1 MHNSLIISNFTQQ
14 TKQKVMKK
22 SINEKEYK
30 ELQKKFE
37 KFKKKFIKLQR
48 DNRNLKGRLST
59 AKTNSAKY
67 RSALKKIE
75 AEYCIGQ
82 DIFRVTKEP
91 IRRHHYSS
99 LMVSL
104 SVAFYTRLQIGS
116 RQIVE
121 IFNILNQFM
130 NNAFGKVP
138 AYTTISYWA
147 QRLGLSVY
155 KGSCKLFKDKRYTLI
170 VDESMMIGSEKL
182 LLTLAAPAD
191 NTGSAI
197 TEKDITIVDISVA
210 KSWNGVTIKNVLEEV
225 VNKIGH
231 KPEYVISD
239 NGSSIRKAVREAGYK
254 HHLDISHTLGMFL
267 ERVYKNESDFQ
278 ELSDHVNLSRSKYN
292 MQEVAYLQ
300 PPSQRSIARFMNMSK
315 WIDWLSRMQYVYH
328 TLQDD
333 LKSIYAFI
341 PHNASLVNE
350 LSETMDCITSIE
362 KDVKN
367 NGWSHDTFC
376 RCKQLVIQKLMSGND
391 RQRKVGSFILEYIER
406 ELSLVN
412 EGESHNASS
421 DSIESLFGVTK
432 AKMSDNKLAGVTPII
447 LLMPLRLHLAN
458 KELNN
463 FKVKRRMEQ
472 GRHRHIKEWTSENLT
487 PNLVVKRCNTIG
499 KKCVGF

>member
-1 MHNSLIISNFTQQ
+1 
-14 TKQKVMKK
+14 MKK
-22 SINEKEYK
+22 SANEKEIEKLKKQVEKLKK
-30 ELQKKFE
+30 EKMN
-37 KFKKKFIKLQR
+37 LQR
-48 DNRNLKGRLST
+48 EKRNLKDRLST
-59 AKTNSAKY
+59 AKTSSAKY
-67 RSALKKIE
+67 RSALKKRE
-75 AEYCIGQ
+75 TECWIGQ
-82 DIFRVTKEP
+82 GDLRANDEA

-104 SVAFYTRLQIGS
+104 SVAFYARLKIGS

-121 IFNILNQFM
+121 IFNILNEFM
-130 NNAFGKVP
+130 GNAFGEVP
-138 AYTTISYWA
+138 AYTTISYWT
-147 QRLGLSVY
+147 QELGLSVY
-155 KGSCKLFKDKRYTLI
+155 KESCKLLKDKRYTLI

-210 KSWNGVTIKNVLEEV
+210 KSWNGATIKKVLEKV
-225 VNKIGH
+225 VEKIGH
-231 KPEYVISD
+231 EPEYVISD
-239 NGSSIRKAVREAGYK
+239 NGTSIRKAVREAGYK

-267 ERVYKNESDFQ
+267 ERVYKKEADFQ
-278 ELSDHVNLSRSKYN
+278 ELSDYVNLARSKYN

-333 LKSIYAFI
+333 VKSIYAFI
-341 PHNASLVNE
+341 PHNASLVDE
-350 LSETMDCITSIE
+350 LSETMNCITKIE

-367 NGWSHDTFC
+367 NGWSHDTFS
-376 RCKQLVIQKLMSGND
+376 RCKQFVKQKLMSGND
-391 RQRKVGSFILEYIER
+391 RQRKVGTFILEYIER

-432 AKMSDNKLAGVTPII
+432 NKMSDNKLAGVTPII
-447 LLMPLRLHLAN
+447 LLMPLRVHFAD
-458 KELNN
+458 KEKRTN
-463 FKVKRRMEQ
+463 FNIKVRMEQ

-487 PNLVVKRCNTIG
+487 PNLVVERYNTIG